1 VAASIPLHTFLARAT
16 SLVGRDAPAA
26 LAAMRRHLG
35 HRIVAIAVDRDRAHL
50 RAGDGPLPVVTPGAS
65 PGAIHVDAATT
76 RPSLRALVRGTSTL
90 EESVLSDAV
99 GLQGALGD
107 VLALHDAFLDFARG
121 AARSR
126 GFAELLD
133 AFLDD
138 TPVKEE
144 DT

>member
-1 VAASIPLHTFLARAT
+1 VAAAIPLHTFLARAA
-16 SLVGRDAPAA
+16 SLVGSEAPAA

-35 HRIVAIAVDRDRAHL
+35 QRRIAIAVDRDRAHL
-50 RAGDGPLPVVTPGAS
+50 RAGDGPLPVVTAGAS
-65 PGAIHVDAATT
+65 PGTIHVVAATT

-90 EESVLSDAV
+90 EEAVLSDAI
-99 GLQGALGD
+99 GLRGALDD

-121 AARSR
+121 AARCR

-138 TPVKEE
+138 TTSKEE